1 MPKRVRLFVLVSI
14 SSSFLM
20 RREYHEW
27 VSTALSRPMQLL
39 VFGEAG
45 ARVLFFPTRKAR
57 FYDYE
62 NWGVVEALQPKI
74 EGGLLQLYCVDSL
87 DAESLYCLDKPPAER
102 IQRHLQYE
110 QYILREVLPMTQANN
125 PNTAL
130 IAAGCSMGAYHAVN
144 LSFRHPHL
152 FHKVVGMSGRYDL
165 TQAMATF
172 PDLFQ
177 GYVDEEVYLNTP
189 NRYIPNLADSF
200 YLEQLRR
207 LEITLAIGADDAFL
221 QDNLFLSEQLQS
233 KGISNHLHIWEG
245 EAHNPL
251 AWRHMVDLYL

>member
-1 MPKRVRLFVLVSI
+1 
-14 SSSFLM
+14 M

-39 VFGEAG
+39 VFGETG

-62 NWGVVEALQPKI
+62 NWGVVEALRPKI

-87 DAESLYCLDKPPAER
+87 DAESLYCLAKSPAER

-110 QYILREVLPMTQANN
+110 QYILQEVLAMTQANN
-125 PNTAL
+125 PDSVL
-130 IAAGCSMGAYHAVN
+130 IAAGCSMVAYHAVN

-165 TQAMATF
+165 TQAMAAF

-189 NRYIPNLADSF
+189 NRYIPNHADNF

-207 LEITLAIGADDAFL
+207 LEITLAIGNEDAFL

-233 KGISNHLHIWEG
+233 KGVSNQLHIWEG

>member
-1 MPKRVRLFVLVSI
+1 
-14 SSSFLM
+14 M

-27 VSTALSRPMQLL
+27 VSPALDRRMQLL

-45 ARVLFFPTRKAR
+45 ARVLLFPTRKAR

-74 EGGLLQLYCVDSL
+74 EGGFLQLYCVDSI
-87 DAESLYCLDKPPAER
+87 DAESLYCLAKHPAER

-110 QYILREVLPMTQANN
+110 QYIMREVLPMSEAHN
-125 PNTAL
+125 PNSFL

-144 LSFRHPHL
+144 LSFRHPAQ
-152 FHKVVGMSGRYDL
+152 FGKVVGMSGRYDL
-165 TQAMATF
+165 TQAMAAF

-189 NRYIPNLADSF
+189 NRFIPNLTNDF
-200 YLEQLRR
+200 HLEQLRR
-207 LEITLAIGADDAFL
+207 LEITLAIGAEDAFL
-221 QDNLFLSEQLQS
+221 EDNRFLSQQLHE
-233 KGISNHLHIWEG
+233 KGVANQLHVWAG
-245 EAHNPL
+245 EAHKPP